1 MGIIPEPLVHI
12 YLMAAFGVYCLMGLI
27 MFIMGIVYMAD
38 VGALGATGLYL
49 MMLGLI
55 MLIVGGIALW
65 ANSAKNWLILFIIE
79 LINVALFLVL
89 YILIVI
95 VLMMATGT
103 TDPVREATVETWDL
117 TRPGLTIP
125 NSDPDGDET
134 ASWCQTQT
142 DGHACLD
149 YYAAAIITTNC
160 QMGPGYSRMQI
171 LNNCSKAL
179 DDPALMGTGD
189 NTGCATL
196 EPLCQACDEACME
209 SQIQEVKDNLEP
221 ASLMVLVLIAYLFVT
236 VVWNNIMVHGDD
248 DIGDAAKMV
257 GMILNGALLALSFLC
272 MIMGGVGAFK
282 ADDACPK
289 ATDGCVPTSMI
300 MITLIGLALMVV
312 SGLIVAGI
320 QLGMNLLVSLS
331 TAVMVFLMVFL
342 VLFGLILGMSTG
354 MVMDDMTYYYDTQ
367 YPKLRSALEKADNSY
382 CQMTK
387 EQCAA
392 VVNCAGAEGA
402 SGNPASTACTQPVQ
416 TDDYSTAVT
425 DDDDAAVVMTF
436 ASMWKGMFAAA
447 AQEAASTNDDGTSN
461 APAWLEHCAT
471 TGICIYCQDVLTPL
485 EDADGNSANG
495 AQAVYVWDNSA
506 TDPDPT
512 TSFNP
517 LIGEP
522 CTYQQFLNED
532 ACIVQAPNVVWS
544 WGLTG
549 AVFTEGDSTA
559 DPPVTGTWADSSDK
573 WEMIGALTEA
583 LPANQP
589 LQTTSLKCQ
598 GTQAIGFETDSDDVD
613 GNNNC
618 IAPFTTD
625 EDENDALAFVR
636 CAGMTVKEMFD
647 DYDAASGNTAGFESD
662 PCPAGV
668 EVLRVEAV
676 DSWTSK
682 VLNYTYYHNTAQ
694 VNLPYCEEAITDY
707 VAVDQNCKEYT
718 DLTADEKNSYY
729 SNCDNCNNPF
739 APFLFVQPGPETN
752 YRQCL
757 NFVVGH
763 VADYCQANA
772 DTECL
777 GALVAAPSQLQFM
790 IDAAFG
796 DANSGF
802 CGYSDDGCKA
812 KIKYDIEDSMQ
823 VIGIL
828 GAIFMGFFVAVIYCT
843 LAAIKYYKG
852 GDDDDD
858 DDDDDSDE

>member
-1 MGIIPEPLVHI
+1 MVDSVWQI
-12 YLMAAFGVYCLMGLI
+12 
-27 MFIMGIVYMAD
+27 
-38 VGALGATGLYL
+38 
-49 MMLGLI
+49 
-55 MLIVGGIALW
+55 
-65 ANSAKNWLILFIIE
+65 
-79 LINVALFLVL
+79 L

-103 TDPVREATVETWDL
+103 TDPVREATVETWDV

-134 ASWCQTQT
+134 KSWCQTQT

-149 YYAAAIITTNC
+149 YYAAAIITANC

-179 DDPALMGTGD
+179 DDDSLMGTGD
-189 NTGCATL
+189 NTGCASL
-196 EPLCQACDEACME
+196 HPLCTACDEACME
-209 SQIQEVKDNLEP
+209 AQIQEVKDNLEP
-221 ASLMVLVLIAYLFVT
+221 ASLFVLILIAYLFVT

-257 GMILNGALLALSFLC
+257 GLILNGALLALSFIL

-282 ADDACPK
+282 ADDACPQ

-320 QLGMNLLVSLS
+320 QLSMNLLVSLS
-331 TAVMVFLMVFL
+331 TAIMVFLMVFM

-354 MVMDDMTYYYDTQ
+354 LVMDDMTYYYDTQ

-382 CQMTK
+382 CQMTR
-387 EQCAA
+387 EQCST
-392 VVNCAGAEGA
+392 VVTCAGNDNLGA
-402 SGNPASTACTQPVQ
+402 ASTACTVTVQ
-416 TDDYSTAVT
+416 TDDYGTDVT
-425 DDDDAAVVMTF
+425 DDDDNVVTMTF

-485 EDADGNSANG
+485 EDADPNVAGV
-495 AQAVYVWDNSA
+495 QAMYVWDNTV

-512 TSFNP
+512 TTFNP

-522 CTYQQFLNED
+522 CTYADYDPDGNS
-532 ACIVQAPNVVWS
+532 AGTTSCVVQAPNVVWS

-549 AVFTEGDSTA
+549 AVFTEGSEA
-559 DPPVTGTWADSSDK
+559 PNVAGTWADSNPK
-573 WEMIGALTEA
+573 WEAIGNTAGLA
-583 LPANQP
+583 SLPADMP
-589 LQTTSLKCQ
+589 LTATSLKCQ
-598 GTQAIGFETDSDDVD
+598 GVQAIGFEADPDDVD
-613 GNNNC
+613 GNEDC

-625 EDENDALAFVR
+625 SDENEALAFVR
-636 CAGMTVKEMFD
+636 CSTETVGEMNTRF
-647 DYDAASGNTAGFESD
+647 DAASFVEAD
-662 PCPAGV
+662 PCPDTTKPQ
-668 EVLRVEAV
+668 LRVESV

-707 VAVDQNCKEYT
+707 VAVDQHCIDY
-718 DLTADEKNSYY
+718 ADISNEEMKDSYY
-729 SNCDNCNNPF
+729 ANCDNCNNPF
-739 APFLFVQPGPETN
+739 APFLFVQPGPESG

-763 VADYCQANA
+763 VEDYCQANA
-772 DTECL
+772 DSECL
-777 GALVAAPSQLQFM
+777 TAINAAPTQLNFM
-790 IDAAFG
+790 LDAAFG
-796 DANSGF
+796 DSNSGF

-823 VIGIL
+823 LIGIL
-828 GAIFMGFFVAVIYCT
+828 GAIFMGFFTAVIYCT

-852 GDDDDD
+852 GGDDDDD